1 MYNIFIL
8 LLLIFKWVHCIPTRC
23 LTDSEGAAKNKPC
36 AFPFVFKN
44 KLFEKCT
51 DFEDPDGK
59 NWCSTKTDTNNNH
72 VSGKGNWGYCR
83 EVCLETITDH
93 AKETKEQN
101 CLTTEDSP
109 IKGRPCAFPFIYKG
123 QKYFE
128 CTSVEDP
135 NNRSWCSIKTDENDI
150 HVKGKNTWGYC
161 QEYCHLA
168 LF

>member
-1 MYNIFIL
+1 MYNIFIP

-51 DFEDPDGK
+51 DFEDLDGK

-83 EVCLETITDH
+83 EVCLETTTGM
-93 AKETKEQN
+93 EVLVPQMGMEQT
-101 CLTTEDSP
+101 LYPAGHHQLIPLGLLADLVREILVD
-109 IKGRPCAFPFIYKG
+109 
-123 QKYFE
+123 
-128 CTSVEDP
+128 
-135 NNRSWCSIKTDENDI
+135 KTLHQISNKIIDQIMGD
-150 HVKGKNTWGYC
+150 
-161 QEYCHLA
+161 QQL
-168 LF
+168 L